1 MKLFFVDQFNKV
13 QEFNG
18 TDEEKVSLA
27 CRHNLFFREY
37 DAIYASEGFKPKISP
52 SIFNHLEYLEKWTLA
67 HTMSPSKVCDLYIT
81 NAFNLDSF
89 HRMEKAGLLFDTEE
103 EAKEK
108 SDYIRAYLRGEAEHR
123 ASTPKQSQVPQDGQ
137 HQPCSEERQSQG
149 ESSCERT
156 TRNNGC
162 RCHGQDHSSG
172 QGSVKVTVIEMF
184 L

>member
-1 MKLFFVDQFNKV
+1 MKLFYVDQYGKV

-18 TDEEKVSLA
+18 TEEEKVSLA

-37 DAIYASEGFKPKISP
+37 DAIYAAEGFKPKISP
-52 SIFNHLEYLEKWTLA
+52 SIFNHLEYLEKWTLT
-67 HTMSPSKVCDLYIT
+67 HTMSPAKVCDLFIT

-89 HRMEKAGLLFDTEE
+89 RRMEKAGLLFDTEE

-123 ASTPKQSQVPQDGQ
+123 ASTPKQSQAPQDGQ
-137 HQPCSEERQSQG
+137 HQPCDAEQQSQAQ
-149 ESSCERT
+149 SSCEHT
-156 TRNNGC
+156 TSNSGC
-162 RCHGQDHSSG
+162 KCHEQSRPCN
-172 QGSVKVTVIEMF
+172 QGRVQVTVIEMF